1 MHSLWY
7 DIQWKC
13 IKEIFLLRIVIM
25 NSMSTR
31 LLSTL
36 PRRKCQIVCSFSLSC
51 SRSRATQAKGEAG
64 PSLLPKLLGQQVVE
78 PCWVAPFLD
87 FYLEYHWIPPAPSLR
102 RVWIFLGAQQEWAAA
117 AALAAPSA
125 TAGEFNAR
133 HPSTLHTLRRKRA
146 DLGKKSTFSREFAQ
160 NMSDRDKPRWFWQ
173 SPKGL

>member
-1 MHSLWY
+1 
-7 DIQWKC
+7 
-13 IKEIFLLRIVIM
+13 M
-25 NSMSTR
+25 NSVSTHSAMYYPEENAK
-31 LLSTL
+31 LSARPVAEVKL
-36 PRRKCQIVCSFSLSC
+36 KLAHHFCPNFLG
-51 SRSRATQAKGEAG
+51 SRWLNRVGS
-64 PSLLPKLLGQQVVE
+64 
-78 PCWVAPFLD
+78 PFLD

-146 DLGKKSTFSREFAQ
+146 DLGKKSTFSREFTQ

-173 SPKGL
+173 SPKRL

>member
-1 MHSLWY
+1 
-7 DIQWKC
+7 
-13 IKEIFLLRIVIM
+13 M
-25 NSMSTR
+25 NSMSTLDSTKKKMPNC
-31 LLSTL
+31 LLVQL
-36 PRRKCQIVCSFSLSC
+36 VAAELLKL
-51 SRSRATQAKGEAG
+51 KAG

-160 NMSDRDKPRWFWQ
+160 NMSDRDKPR
-173 SPKGL
+173 